1 MGQKVPTL
9 NEIESQ
15 NFLDILKWDVSKNKE
30 IGMLGG
36 FIM

>member
-15 NFLDILKWDVSKNKE
+15 NFLDILKWKVSKNEE